1 MLNKPLPEWTACD
14 FLRKAYINARDFSDD
29 PSTQNG
35 SVLVPAG
42 YPLNRVFFGAN
53 RFPSGIKVTP
63 ERLADRDT
71 KLAFMQHAERDAIFK
86 AARNGISTDGA
97 TLYCP
102 WYACIECAKA
112 IIGAGI
118 TRVVGHLQAIQ
129 KTPDRWKENIQVAEK
144 MLDEAGVERTYLVS
158 DLFGSDP
165 DYQVL
170 FNGEYWIP

>member
-1 MLNKPLPEWTACD
+1 MLNKPLSEWTELD
-14 FLRKAYINARDFSDD
+14 FLRKAYINARDFSND

-42 YPLNRVFFGAN
+42 YQSGQVLFGAN
-53 RFPSGIKVTP
+53 RFPDGIKVTS
-63 ERLADRDT
+63 ERLANRDT

-86 AARNGISTDGA
+86 AVRNGIPTRDA

-118 TRVVGHLQAIQ
+118 TRVVGHLQALQ
-129 KTPDRWKENIQVAEK
+129 KTPDRWRENIQVAEK
-144 MLDEAGVERTYLVS
+144 MLDEAGVDRVYHVG
-158 DLFGSDP
+158 DLFDGDP
-165 DYQVL
+165 DYRVL
-170 FNGEYWIP
+170 FDGKMWVP